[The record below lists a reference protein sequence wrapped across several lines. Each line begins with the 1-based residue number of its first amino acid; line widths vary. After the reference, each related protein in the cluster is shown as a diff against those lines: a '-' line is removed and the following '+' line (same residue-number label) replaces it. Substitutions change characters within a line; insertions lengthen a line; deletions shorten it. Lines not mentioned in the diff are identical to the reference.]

1 MKKKHDTIELT
12 LLISFLV
19 FIIISSKISPYLE
32 MRYIMGILPI
42 FAILLWE
49 SLDYLI
55 KNSSKYIFVVIS
67 VLIIS
72 FLGISLK
79 ENEPLYLYSD
89 YVHNIKIANEN
100 YNIKF
105 IYIEDNSYNHIQS
118 MPEFMIYENSLII
131 NTSRDELKYLE
142 NNKGLVNEN
151 SFIVSIKKYMNVNEI
166 IEKIINLTNFE
177 NYNILLDGD
186 ENILYKFYL

>member
-1 MKKKHDTIELT
+1 
-12 LLISFLV
+12 
-19 FIIISSKISPYLE
+19 
-32 MRYIMGILPI
+32 MGILPI

-49 SLDYLI
+49 SFDCLI
-55 KNSSKYIFVVIS
+55 KNSSKYIFVFIS

-79 ENEPLYLYSD
+79 ENGPLYLYSD
-89 YVHNIKIANEN
+89 YVQNIKIANEN

-131 NTSRDELKYLE
+131 NTARDELKYLE

-151 SFIVSIKKYMNVNEI
+151 SFIVSIKKYMDVNEI

>member
-1 MKKKHDTIELT
+1 
-12 LLISFLV
+12 
-19 FIIISSKISPYLE
+19 
-32 MRYIMGILPI
+32 MGILPI

-49 SLDYLI
+49 SFDYLI
-55 KNSSKYIFVVIS
+55 KNSSKYIFVFIS

-79 ENEPLYLYSD
+79 ENGPLYLYSD
-89 YVHNIKIANEN
+89 YVQNIKIANEN

-131 NTSRDELKYLE
+131 NTARDELKYLE

-151 SFIVSIKKYMNVNEI
+151 SFIVSIKKYMDVNEI

>member
-1 MKKKHDTIELT
+1 MQ
-12 LLISFLV
+12 
-19 FIIISSKISPYLE
+19 
-32 MRYIMGILPI
+32 
-42 FAILLWE
+42 
-49 SLDYLI
+49 
-55 KNSSKYIFVVIS
+55 
-67 VLIIS
+67 
-72 FLGISLK
+72 
-79 ENEPLYLYSD
+79 
-89 YVHNIKIANEN
+89 NIKIANEN

-131 NTSRDELKYLE
+131 NTARDELKYLE

-151 SFIVSIKKYMNVNEI
+151 SFIVSIKKYMDVNEI